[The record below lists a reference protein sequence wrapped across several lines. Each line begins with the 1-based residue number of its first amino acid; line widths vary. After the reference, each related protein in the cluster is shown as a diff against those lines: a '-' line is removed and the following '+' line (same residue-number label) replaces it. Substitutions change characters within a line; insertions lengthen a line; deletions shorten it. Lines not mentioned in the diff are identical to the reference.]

1 MKNRFLFALILL
13 LLLSTYNM
21 QDRFSFRIKPTI
33 TDIQIYNNKIIEERT
48 IHKKLSFLYSESLF
62 FLKTSDVKDKL
73 NEISFIDSFE
83 IRRIYPNILKIK
95 IYEKKPVVILQDK
108 KDKYYYTLKGDI
120 INFIYYKKFENL
132 PIVFANK
139 ENFKTFYSDLKKI
152 KFSLSE
158 IKKIY
163 FFESQRWDLLT
174 NKDKLIKLPTNNYLE
189 SLNNFIAIKDLDN
202 FEKYKIFDYRINNQL
217 ILK

>member
-1 MKNRFLFALILL
+1 MKNRFSVALILL

-33 TDIQIYNNKIIEERT
+33 TDIQIYNNMIIEERT

-95 IYEKKPVVILQDK
+95 IYEK
-108 KDKYYYTLKGDI
+108 TCR
-120 INFIYYKKFENL
+120 NF
-132 PIVFANK
+132 
-139 ENFKTFYSDLKKI
+139 TG
-152 KFSLSE
+152 
-158 IKKIY
+158 
-163 FFESQRWDLLT
+163 
-174 NKDKLIKLPTNNYLE
+174 
-189 SLNNFIAIKDLDN
+189 
-202 FEKYKIFDYRINNQL
+202 
-217 ILK
+217 

>member
-132 PIVFANK
+132 PIVF
-139 ENFKTFYSDLKKI
+139 
-152 KFSLSE
+152 
-158 IKKIY
+158 
-163 FFESQRWDLLT
+163 
-174 NKDKLIKLPTNNYLE
+174 
-189 SLNNFIAIKDLDN
+189 
-202 FEKYKIFDYRINNQL
+202 
-217 ILK
+217 